1 MNNQVLGLDP
11 GAKHDRIFCQFEGD
25 QTPTTSITSRPTPV
39 PSCWERKSLLSKTT
53 PIMKSFALIITL
65 LSYMAALSCAFV
77 SPGQRFH
84 GVVQRPPTAPRV
96 LDTTASVAAYQPASL
111 QRQRKS
117 VASVQTMVFGLGAPE
132 IAIILVAA
140 AFLLGPQKLAEL
152 GRDAGKVRGEHCS
165 SPSLVIAAATNTFYH
180 FWAIDCW

>member
-1 MNNQVLGLDP
+1 
-11 GAKHDRIFCQFEGD
+11 
-25 QTPTTSITSRPTPV
+25 
-39 PSCWERKSLLSKTT
+39 
-53 PIMKSFALIITL
+53 MKSFALMITL

-77 SPGQRFH
+77 VSPGQRFH
-84 GVVQRPPTAPRV
+84 GVVQRPPAAPRV

-152 GRDAGKVRGEHCS
+152 GRDAGKVRGEHC
-165 SPSLVIAAATNTFYH
+165 LVAVVG
-180 FWAIDCW
+180 DCRYD